1 MQPSGHGLDFALQL
15 SRQAASRGDGTVNT
29 KASTAHLQNR
39 EEPGCGTIEVWGYR
53 ETYQTA
59 I

>member
-1 MQPSGHGLDFALQL
+1 M
-15 SRQAASRGDGTVNT
+15 VNI

-39 EEPGCGTIEVWGYR
+39 EEPGKEAEEVGCETIEVWGYR